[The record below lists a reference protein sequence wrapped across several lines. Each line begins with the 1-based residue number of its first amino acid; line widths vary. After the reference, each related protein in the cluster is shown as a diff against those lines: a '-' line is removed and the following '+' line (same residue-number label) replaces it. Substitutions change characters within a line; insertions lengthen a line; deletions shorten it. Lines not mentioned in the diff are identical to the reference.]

1 MTAFVLDANI
11 ISLILRGDLAARRH
25 FRQALIADSP
35 ILGCPVVWYEVH
47 RGLLARDAKGQIRRF
62 EALFENFIWQD
73 YTRADWVLAA
83 SLWVQRRGEG
93 LPIGDADLLIGVFAR
108 NRNAVLVT
116 DNEKDFAEL
125 GITIQNWTLP
135 ET

>member
-1 MTAFVLDANI
+1 MTTYVLDTNVV
-11 ISLILRGDLAARRH
+11 SLILRGDLAVRRH
-25 FRQALIADSP
+25 FRQVLTADSP

-47 RGLLARDAKGQIRRF
+47 RGLLARDAKGQMIQF

-73 YTRADWVLAA
+73 YTHADWTLAA
-83 SLWVQRRGEG
+83 SLWAHRRGEG

-108 NRNAVLVT
+108 NRDAVLVT
-116 DNEKDFAEL
+116 DNEKDFAGL
-125 GITIQNWTLP
+125 GITVQNWTLP